1 MWRLSRALSATIRG
15 VRGHRL
21 TLLTVA
27 AALALGVGGRVLVR
41 VGWEL
46 PRGEDL
52 ATAGST
58 AKALGAPWLA
68 AAWGLGALAGTR
80 MRAALS
86 GAAALVLGTV
96 CWYLVSL
103 ALYGPSAVGYVVPV
117 SMAWSLVAGAAGA
130 VFGLVGALWKDGDR
144 LARAVSIA
152 LLAGA
157 LAGEAVLLSAEWTG
171 RVPTLVLSL
180 ELLAAAAA
188 LTLARRRAPL
198 MLTLGFFLIA
208 AVAMAGAE
216 DAARDTV
223 RLVGWSGP

>member
-1 MWRLSRALSATIRG
+1 
-15 VRGHRL
+15 VRGYRLALL
-21 TLLTVA
+21 TLA
-27 AALALGVGGRVLVR
+27 AAVALGVGGRGLVR

-68 AAWGLGALAGTR
+68 AAWGLGALAGSR
-80 MRAALS
+80 MRAALA

-103 ALYGPSAVGYVVPV
+103 ALSGPSAVAYVVPV
-117 SMAWSLVAGAAGA
+117 SLAWSLVAGAAGA
-130 VFGLVGALWKDGDR
+130 AFGLVGALWRGGDA
-144 LARAVSIA
+144 LARSVSIA

-157 LAGEAVLLSAEWTG
+157 FAGEAVLLSAEWTG
-171 RVPTLVLSL
+171 RVATLVLGL

-188 LTLARRRAPL
+188 LTLAWRRVPI
-198 MLTLGFFLIA
+198 MLTLGLFVSA

>member
-1 MWRLSRALSATIRG
+1 M
-15 VRGHRL
+15 RGHRL
-21 TLLTVA
+21 VLLILV

-58 AKALGAPWLA
+58 ATALGAPWLA
-68 AAWGLGALAGTR
+68 AAWALGALAGSR
-80 MRAALS
+80 LRGALA
-86 GAAALVLGTV
+86 GAAALVLGTL
-96 CWYLVSL
+96 CWYFVSL
-103 ALYGPSAVGYVVPV
+103 ALHGDSAVSYVVPV

-130 VFGLVGALWKDGDR
+130 AFGLIGALWRDGHTV
-144 LARAVSIA
+144 ARAASIA

-157 LAGEAVLLSAEWTG
+157 LAGEAVLLAGKWTG
-171 RVPTLVLSL
+171 QAASLVLGL
-180 ELLAAAAA
+180 ELLAATVA
-188 LTLARRRAPL
+188 LMLSRRRAPI
-198 MLTLGFFLIA
+198 MLTLGLFVVA

-223 RLVGWSGP
+223 RLVGWQGP

>member
-1 MWRLSRALSATIRG
+1 
-15 VRGHRL
+15 VRSHRL
-21 TLLTVA
+21 VLLTLV

-68 AAWGLGALAGTR
+68 AAWGLGSLAGSRLRGALA
-80 MRAALS
+80 

-96 CWYLVSL
+96 CWYFVSL
-103 ALYGPSAVGYVVPV
+103 AIHGPPAVGYVVPV
-117 SMAWSLVAGAAGA
+117 SIGWSVVAGAAGA
-130 VFGLVGALWKDGDR
+130 AFGLIGALWRDGDTP
-144 LARAVSIA
+144 ARAASIA

-157 LAGEAVLLSAEWTG
+157 LAGEAVLLLGKWSGQATS
-171 RVPTLVLSL
+171 LVLGL
-180 ELLAAAAA
+180 ELLAATTA
-188 LTLARRRAPL
+188 LMLSRRRAPII
-198 MLTLGFFLIA
+198 LTLSLFLVA
-208 AVAMAGAE
+208 AMAMAGAE

-223 RLVGWSGP
+223 RLVGWRGP

>member
-1 MWRLSRALSATIRG
+1 
-15 VRGHRL
+15 VRSYLLVLL
-21 TLLTVA
+21 TLV

-68 AAWGLGALAGTR
+68 AAWGLGALAGSR
-80 MRAALS
+80 LRGALA
-86 GAAALVLGTV
+86 GAGALVLGTL
-96 CWYLVSL
+96 CWYFVTL
-103 ALYGPSAVGYVVPV
+103 AIHGPPAIGYVVPV
-117 SMAWSLVAGAAGA
+117 SMGWSLVAGAAGA
-130 VFGLVGALWKDGDR
+130 AFGLVGALWRDGDTV
-144 LARAVSIA
+144 ARAASIA

-157 LAGEAVLLSAEWTG
+157 LAGEAVLLFGKWTG
-171 RVPTLVLSL
+171 QAASLVLGV
-180 ELLAAAAA
+180 ELLAATTA
-188 LTLARRRAPL
+188 LMLSRRRAPI
-198 MLTLGFFLIA
+198 MLTLSLFIVA

-223 RLVGWSGP
+223 RLVGWRGS